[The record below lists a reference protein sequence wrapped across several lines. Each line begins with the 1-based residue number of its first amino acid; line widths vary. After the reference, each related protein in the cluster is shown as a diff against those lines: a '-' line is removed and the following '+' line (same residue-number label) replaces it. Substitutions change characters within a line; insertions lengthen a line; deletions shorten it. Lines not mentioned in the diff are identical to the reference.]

1 MELTFNDFKTFE
13 KQIILKK
20 IGISGQ
26 KRIKNSRVLI
36 IGMGGLGCPL
46 LTYLASAGVGNLG
59 IIDHDKV
66 EFSNLN
72 RQTLFNLSDIGKFKV
87 VQAKKKIDKIFK
99 AIKVK
104 KFTAKIE
111 KKNIR
116 KILKSYEII
125 CDGTDNFDTRYLI
138 NDECKKNKKI
148 LISAAISKFDGQ
160 IFKFNFKKKG
170 SCLRCFMPE
179 KPEQENNCGSEGIFS
194 PVAGILGSLQAN
206 EVLKTILNLKDDLNN
221 NILLFNALKSSLRK
235 TKINSNP
242 SCLNKCQK

>member
-1 MELTFNDFKTFE
+1 MELSFNDFKIFE

-26 KRIKNSRVLI
+26 KKIKNSRVLI

-66 EFSNLN
+66 EISNLN

-87 VQAKKKIDKIFK
+87 VQAKIKIDKIFR

-104 KFTAKIE
+104 KFTEKIV

-116 KILKSYEII
+116 KILKDYEII

-148 LISAAISKFDGQ
+148 LISAAINKFDGQ
-160 IFKFNFKKKG
+160 IFKFNFKKRG
-170 SCLRCFMPE
+170 PCLRCFMPE
-179 KPEQENNCGSEGIFS
+179 RPEQENNCGSEGIFS

-221 NILLFNALKSSLRK
+221 NILLFNALKSSIRK
-235 TKINSNP
+235 IKINSNP
-242 SCLNKCQK
+242 SCQNKCQK

>member
-148 LISAAISKFDGQ
+148 LISAAINKFDGQ

-170 SCLRCFMPE
+170 PCLRCFMPE
-179 KPEQENNCGSEGIFS
+179 RPEQENNCGSEGIFS

>member
-1 MELTFNDFKTFE
+1 MELTLNDFKTFE

-66 EFSNLN
+66 EISNLN

-87 VQAKKKIDKIFK
+87 VQAKMKIDKIFR
-99 AIKVK
+99 AIKVR
-104 KFTAKIE
+104 KFTEKIV

-116 KILKSYEII
+116 KILKDYEII

-148 LISAAISKFDGQ
+148 LISAAINKFDGQ

-170 SCLRCFMPE
+170 PCLRCFMPE
-179 KPEQENNCGSEGIFS
+179 RPEQENNCGSEGIFS

-235 TKINSNP
+235 IKINSNP
-242 SCLNKCQK
+242 SCQNKCQK